1 MTPEEIQRQLR
12 AALRAAMKARDTVA
26 VSALRSVLAA
36 IANAEAVTAPA
47 SGTDP
52 FSGTGPFSGT
62 PPGGNQHVAG
72 SAAGLGA
79 AEAPRRELT
88 GADIAAIIAAEVTER
103 RAVAGQFDS
112 TGNAGRAA
120 RLRREAEVIEG
131 CAQP

>member
-1 MTPEEIQRQLR
+1 VTPEEVLPRLR

-36 IANAEAVTAPA
+36 IANAEAISVSAPPRGA
-47 SGTDP
+47 TPSG
-52 FSGTGPFSGT
+52 S
-62 PPGGNQHVAG
+62 QHVAG

-88 GADIAAIIAAEVTER
+88 GADIAAIIAAEVAER

-112 TGNAGRAA
+112 AGNAGRAA

-131 CAQP
+131 CA